1 MRSAFNKEIL
11 RSISGSAARF
21 IAIVLIS
28 FLGAGCYAGLRMAAP
43 DMRIAGDEFF
53 DGAGLYDIAVVSTLG
68 FDDDSVELLRSVEG
82 VGGVMPV
89 RHVDAMAVVGENS
102 YAASVDSLPLK
113 AAQASDTSDG
123 VRSLTDD
130 RDYLNRPIL
139 EQGRWPSSDVECVI
153 GVDAALE
160 LEISIGDEITLVE
173 EVQPGDSDDES
184 DDESDDDSDSDSDD
198 EPLLAKTELTVVGYV
213 NSPAFCSSGML
224 GTTSLGTGEVELYL
238 YTGDG
243 AFDTDLPYTM
253 VYLEVP
259 AAAPTMWDSPD
270 YEESVAEVKERVE
283 ELAPTLAKK
292 RYDAV
297 FDEAQEEL
305 DDAWDEYL
313 EERADAETEL
323 DDAYDELAD
332 AHAELVD
339 ARAELEDA
347 AKDVRNGRDKLEKAR
362 KKLVSAYDELEE
374 SRKQL
379 ESSHEQLDASYG
391 QLQQTHEQLEEM
403 RQAIEAGVLN
413 DPQSLAQYE
422 YAVSEYEKG
431 LAEYQ
436 AGLKTYTKGLARYES
451 GVAEY
456 EQGKKDYEKGVA
468 DYKEGLAKYN
478 DGVAEYNDG
487 VAEYND
493 GVAEYEDGVKEAYE
507 EFDDAERE
515 LADAQVDIN
524 DIEYPEVFVID
535 RTKNAGAAA
544 LSSDA
549 EGIDQIALF
558 LPYFFFLVA
567 ALVALTSMT
576 RMVEEERLNIG
587 THKALGYGKGRIT
600 SKYLIYGALASGV
613 GSTLGT
619 VALGKMLPWFIMV
632 SYGITY
638 AVPVYP
644 TPIDIGLAARGI
656 GCSVGITLF
665 ATWASAA
672 STLRSRPATLMLPRA
687 PRAGKRIFLE
697 YIQPLWS
704 RMSFSQK
711 VTARNLLRYK
721 RRFFM
726 AVIGVSGCTALLLI
740 GFGLRDAIGGIVDKQ
755 YEVLTSYDAIV
766 RVDDEIDD
774 RQRGA
779 IEASL
784 ENDDVESCLWVA
796 SFNLIA
802 EGDEDDLRIE
812 VVVPS
817 DSERIEDFVTL
828 RDRTSGDRVEL
839 NDNRIVLTEKAAKVL
854 GVQAGDKV
862 TLYDENDVGDKTG
875 DGRSFVVSGITENY
889 LGHFAYLLPQGY
901 EEAFGEEATFNV
913 AYAKLA
919 DDANEA
925 AFSARLFAFDAVDTV
940 SFVSDKMATYESML
954 DVMNKLIY
962 LIMVLSAALAFVVL
976 YNLTNINI
984 TERVREIATLKV
996 LGFTRNETNAYIFR
1010 EILVMSLIG
1019 SLFGCVIGV
1028 PLTLYIAEA
1037 AETANM
1043 MFARAIEPMSF
1054 VLSFAL
1060 TMLFTV
1066 LVMFTMRGKLARV
1079 NMVES
1084 LKSIE

>member
-1 MRSAFNKEIL
+1 MR
-11 RSISGSAARF
+11 
-21 IAIVLIS
+21 V
-28 FLGAGCYAGLRMAAP
+28 
-43 DMRIAGDEFF
+43 AGDEFF

-68 FDDDSVELLRSVEG
+68 FDDESVELLRCVEG
-82 VGGVMPV
+82 VGGVMPT
-89 RHVDAMAVVGENS
+89 RHVDAMAIVGENS
-102 YAASVDSLPLK
+102 YAASVDSLPLQ

-139 EQGRWPSSDVECVI
+139 EQGCWPSSDTECVVGI
-153 GVDAALE
+153 DAALE
-160 LEISIGDEITLVE
+160 LGIPIGDDIMLVE
-173 EVQPGDSDDES
+173 ESQSSDSVGKS
-184 DDESDDDSDSDSDD
+184 DDESDDDSND
-198 EPLLAKTELTVVGYV
+198 EPLLAKTKLTVVGYV
-213 NSPAFCSSGML
+213 NSPAFCSSSML

-238 YTGDG
+238 YTGEG

-259 AAAPTMWDSPD
+259 AAAPTLWDSAD
-270 YEESVAEVKERVE
+270 YESSVAEVKERVE

-313 EERADAETEL
+313 EERSDALVEL

-339 ARAELEDA
+339 ARAELDDA
-347 AKDVRNGRDKLEKAR
+347 AKDVRNGRDELEKAR
-362 KKLVSAYDELEE
+362 KKLVSAYDELEA
-374 SRKQL
+374 SRKRL
-379 ESSHEQLDASYG
+379 DKSHKQLDASYS
-391 QLQQTHEQLEEM
+391 QLQQTHDQLEEM
-403 RQAIEAGVLN
+403 RQAIEAGALN

-422 YAVSEYEKG
+422 YASAEYEKG
-431 LAEYQ
+431 LAKYE
-436 AGLKTYTKGLARYES
+436 AGLKTYTEGLAKYEA

-456 EQGKKDYEKGVA
+456 EKGKSDYEQGVA
-468 DYKEGLAKYN
+468 DYEQGVAKYN

-535 RTKNAGAAA
+535 RTKNAGATS

-576 RMVEEERLNIG
+576 RMVEEERLSIG
-587 THKALGYGKGRIT
+587 THKALGYSKGSIT
-600 SKYLIYGALASGV
+600 SKYLVYGALASGI

-632 SYGITY
+632 SYGISY

-644 TPIDIGLAARGI
+644 TPIDMGLAVRGV

-687 PRAGKRIFLE
+687 PKAGKRIFLE

-766 RVDDEIDD
+766 RVEEDIND
-774 RQRGA
+774 RERGA

-784 ENDDVESCLWVA
+784 ADDEVESCLWVA

-802 EGDEDDLRIE
+802 AGGEDDLRIE

-817 DSERIEDFVTL
+817 EPERIEDFVTL
-828 RDRTSGDRVEL
+828 RDRTTGDPVEL
-839 NDNRIVLTEKAAKVL
+839 RDDRIVLTEKAAKVL
-854 GVQAGDKV
+854 GVQVGDTV
-862 TLYDENDVGDKTG
+862 TLFDENDVGDKTG
-875 DGRSFVVSGITENY
+875 DGRGFVVGGVTENY

-901 EEAFGEEATFNV
+901 AKVFEEDAEFNV

-919 DDANEA
+919 DDAGEA
-925 AFSARLFAFDAVDTV
+925 SLSTRLLALDGVDTV

-962 LIMVLSAALAFVVL
+962 LIMALSAALAFVVL

-984 TERVREIATLKV
+984 TERIREIATLKV
-996 LGFTRNETNAYIFR
+996 LGFTRAETNAYIFR

-1019 SLFGCVIGV
+1019 ALLGCVIGV

-1043 MFARAIEPMSF
+1043 MFARVIEPMSF

-1060 TMLFTV
+1060 TVLFTV

>member
-21 IAIVLIS
+21 VAIVLIS
-28 FLGAGCYAGLRMAAP
+28 FLGAGFYAGLRMAAP

-53 DGAGLYDIAVVSTLG
+53 DGAGLYDVAVVSTLG
-68 FDDDSVELLRSVEG
+68 FDDESVELLRSVEG

-89 RHVDAMAVVGENS
+89 RHVDAMAIVGESS
-102 YAASVDSLPLK
+102 YAASVESLPLK
-113 AAQASDTSDG
+113 SAQASDTSDG
-123 VRSLTDD
+123 VHSLTDD

-139 EQGRWPSSDVECVI
+139 EQGCWPASDTECVI
-153 GVDAALE
+153 GIDAALE
-160 LEISIGDEITLVE
+160 LGISVGDEITLAE
-173 EVQPGDSDDES
+173 EAKSDDSDDK
-184 DDESDDDSDSDSDD
+184 SDDDSDDADGDD
-198 EPLLAKTELTVVGYV
+198 ERMLAKTDLTVVGFV
-213 NSPAFCSSGML
+213 SSPAFCASSML

-238 YTGDG
+238 YTGDDT
-243 AFDTDLPYTM
+243 FDTDLPYTM

-259 AAAPTMWDSPD
+259 AAASALWDSSD
-270 YEESVAEVKERVE
+270 YENSVAEVMERIE

-292 RYDAV
+292 RYDTV

-313 EERADAETEL
+313 EERTDAEDEI
-323 DDAYDELAD
+323 DDAYDELVD

-339 ARAELEDA
+339 ARAELDDA
-347 AKDVRNGRDKLEKAR
+347 AKDIRSGRSELEKAR
-362 KKLVSAYDELEE
+362 KKLVSAYDELKK
-374 SRKQL
+374 SHKQL
-379 ESSHEQLDASYG
+379 ESSHKQLDASYS

-403 RQAIEAGVLN
+403 RQAIEAGVIN

-422 YAVSEYEKG
+422 YAVAEYEKG
-431 LAEYQ
+431 LAKYE
-436 AGLKTYTKGLARYES
+436 AGLETYTKGLAKYEA
-451 GVAEY
+451 GLAEY
-456 EQGKKDYEKGVA
+456 EKGKKEYEKGVA
-468 DYKEGLAKYN
+468 NYKEGLVKYN

-493 GVAEYEDGVKEAYE
+493 GVAEYEDGIEEAYE

-524 DIEYPEVFVID
+524 DIDYPEVFVID
-535 RTKNAGAAA
+535 RTKNAGAAS

-587 THKALGYGKGRIT
+587 THKALGYGKARIT

-613 GSTLGT
+613 GSALGT
-619 VALGKMLPWFIMV
+619 VALGKMLPWFILV
-632 SYGITY
+632 SYGISY

-644 TPIDIGLAARGI
+644 TPIDMGLAIRGV
-656 GCSVGITLF
+656 GCSVGITLL
-665 ATWASAA
+665 ATWLSAA

-687 PRAGKRIFLE
+687 PKAGKRIFLE
-697 YIQPLWS
+697 RIQPLWS

-766 RVDDEIDD
+766 RVDDEIEG

-784 ENDDVESCLWVA
+784 AKDDVESCLWVA
-796 SFNLIA
+796 DFNLIA
-802 EGDEDDLRIE
+802 EGGEDDLRIE

-817 DSERIEDFVTL
+817 DSERLEDFVTL
-828 RDRTSGDRVEL
+828 RDRETGDPVEL
-839 NDNRIVLTEKAAKVL
+839 GGNRIVLTEKAAKVI
-854 GVQAGDKV
+854 GVQAGDTV
-862 TLYDENDVGDKTG
+862 ILYDENDVGDKTG
-875 DGRSFVVSGITENY
+875 DGRSFVVGGVTENY

-919 DDANEA
+919 DEVNKAS
-925 AFSARLFAFDAVDTV
+925 FSARLLALAGVDTV
-940 SFVSDKMATYESML
+940 SFVSDKMATYEGML
-954 DVMNKLIY
+954 DVMNKLIF
-962 LIMVLSAALAFVVL
+962 LIMALSAALAFVVL

-984 TERVREIATLKV
+984 TERIREIATLKV
-996 LGFTRNETNAYIFR
+996 LGFTRSEANAYIFR
-1010 EILVMSLIG
+1010 EIMVMSLIG
-1019 SLFGCVIGV
+1019 ALFGCVLGV

-1054 VLSFAL
+1054 VFSFVL
-1060 TMLFTV
+1060 TILFTV